1 MSAHV
6 SPSGVLHLTKEC
18 SAYTGQP
25 GSFCT
30 IDSSDFSGIPVGS
43 KVVYASAMTAAGL
56 DTEIVVTTPD
66 GDQINGHVQLD
77 SLTGSGTVR
86 LGGGTGQLIGLSA
99 DLVVVALEA
108 PRYRWEGSYSQ
119 ST

>member
-1 MSAHV
+1 MSARV

-25 GSFCT
+25 RSFCT

-43 KVVYASAMTAAGL
+43 KVVYEEGMTATGL
-56 DTEIVVTTPD
+56 DTDILVTTPN
-66 GDQINGHVQLD
+66 GDQVKGHVLLD
-77 SLTGSGTVR
+77 SSTGTGTVR

-99 DLVVVALEA
+99 DLVVVALEV
-108 PRYRWEGSYSQ
+108 PRYRWEGSYLQ